1 MEKKVFSLV
10 KKYGSTNPF
19 FIAKEMGIKIILSNL
34 GEIDGYYIR
43 IKKSRFIFLHEK
55 LSEKKIYEVMAHELA
70 HAVLHKEIAT
80 PHFMGPYCIDCT
92 DEEIEANEF
101 ARILLGMNN

>member
-1 MEKKVFSLV
+1 
-10 KKYGSTNPF
+10 
-19 FIAKEMGIKIILSNL
+19 
-34 GEIDGYYIR
+34 
-43 IKKSRFIFLHEK
+43 
-55 LSEKKIYEVMAHELA
+55 MAHELA